1 MLKDILFFTI
11 SEFSNDFVKSVNR
24 EDVLFKSQY
33 MLEKS
38 ASINKGFTYN
48 TTHDSNNKLTGT
60 VYIISYTRDNFERFG
75 NYFSIDVMKSSVC
88 IAKDFCY
95 IAPVVLNKIGQ
106 ISCL

>member
-1 MLKDILFFTI
+1 M
-11 SEFSNDFVKSVNR
+11 NR
-24 EDVLFKSQY
+24 EDVSFKSQY
-33 MLEKS
+33 ILEKL
-38 ASINKGFTYN
+38 ASIDKGFICN
-48 TTHDSNNKLTGT
+48 ITHDSNNKLTGT

>member
-1 MLKDILFFTI
+1 MWSFAIFK
-11 SEFSNDFVKSVNR
+11 FSDTFVKSMNR
-24 EDVLFKSQY
+24 KDVSFKSQY
-33 MLEKS
+33 MLGNL
-38 ASINKGFTYN
+38 ASIDKGFTYN
-48 TTHDSNNKLTGT
+48 ITHDSNNKLTGT